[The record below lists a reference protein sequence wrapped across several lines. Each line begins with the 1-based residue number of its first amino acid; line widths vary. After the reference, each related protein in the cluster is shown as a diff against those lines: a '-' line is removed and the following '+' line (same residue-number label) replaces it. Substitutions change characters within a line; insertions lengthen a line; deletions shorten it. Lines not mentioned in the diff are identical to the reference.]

1 MSDNLFDNILNLD
14 ESVFQSLKPA
24 EKEAVIQILKE
35 LESKGES
42 TTYKKLINVDY
53 EEIPVDIDTF
63 IEDDRYIGKTTNN
76 GKNIYPYWRDK
87 LRKMFSPENNYQE
100 FILTGA
106 IGLGKTTI
114 AITGMSYVL
123 YKLLCLRNPQQYYG
137 LQGNSEIVFAFF
149 NVNLDLSFGVAY
161 KKFQSI
167 LMESPWFLDHGKI
180 YGRQDKNK
188 YYQPNKKIRFR
199 IGSQEGHGL
208 GQDIFCLTGDTRVNT
223 IVGDIPIKDLEDE
236 FIYVISED
244 NGKKSMS
251 NLCKVMKT
259 GETSELYEIELEDG
273 SVIKVTGNHMF
284 KLKNGQYKR
293 AMNLTEN
300 DELMDMQ

>member
-14 ESVFQSLKPA
+14 ESAFQSLKPA

-273 SVIKVTGNHMF
+273 SVLKVTGNHML

-293 AMNLTEN
+293 AMDLTEN
-300 DELMDMQ
+300 DELMDM

>member
-1 MSDNLFDNILNLD
+1 MSDLINNILNID
-14 ESVFQSLKPA
+14 KSIFQSLKPA

-35 LESKGES
+35 LESNGQS
-42 TTYKKLINVDY
+42 TTYNDLINIDY
-53 EEIPVDIDTF
+53 EEVPVDIDTF

-76 GKNIYPYWRDK
+76 GKNIYPYWRNK
-87 LRKMFSPENNYQE
+87 LRKMFGPESNYQE
-100 FILTGA
+100 IILTGA

-137 LQGNSEIVFAFF
+137 LQGSSEIVFAFF

-188 YYQPNKKIRFR
+188 YYQPDKKIKFR

-208 GQDIFCLTGDTRVNT
+208 GQDIFCLSGDTIVKT
-223 IVGDIPIKDLEDE
+223 IVGDIPIKDLDDS
-236 FIYVISED
+236 FVYVISE
-244 NGKKSMS
+244 NNNQESMS

-259 GETSELYEIELEDG
+259 GNVCELYEIELEDG
-273 SVIKVTGNHMF
+273 SLIKVTGNHML

-293 AMNLTEN
+293 AKDLTIY
-300 DELMDMQ
+300 DELMSIT